1 MNQIGSHDHL
11 VYDGA
16 SFAVTAE
23 GTVVYEAQRFTE
35 DVTTL
40 HFDPRTQEFSSGGGG
55 SLPAVSCEGLPTMEF
70 YRQQIVLGLKDYAR
84 RCGFKQAVV
93 GSSGGIDSALTLALA
108 VHALGASNVGG
119 ITMPSRFS
127 SEDIRLDELARAR
140 YGQLRQESLPDLPQA
155 VHLIC

>member
-1 MNQIGSHDHL
+1 M
-11 VYDGA
+11 
-16 SFAVTAE
+16 
-23 GTVVYEAQRFTE
+23 
-35 DVTTL
+35 
-40 HFDPRTQEFSSGGGG
+40 
-55 SLPAVSCEGLPTMEF
+55 PAVSCEGLPTMEF